1 MAAVPVDDERP
12 DHRRVFVDAARWP
25 AVVGD
30 FMAGTGAA
38 QATPVM
44 ASLARQPRPV
54 LLRGTTL
61 RADVTGF
68 DPAGASSRRGAVIVG
83 YVGDQGYPV
92 RSRVDVTGDGTA
104 TGPLRQCAV
113 GCTLLTLTVA
123 GAPSFEVRRVVA
135 GRTPVVTA
143 PVHHD
148 GTGPDAVVAFTESA
162 RPSPGLTQ
170 QALLTPGV
178 TLPATVAG
186 LDGTDQ
192 GVRVVGP
199 VAAVP
204 FLGRQG
210 ALLDLGRVLRGAVGT
225 VAAGHAVVVA
235 RADTPA
241 AVLARLHR
249 DGGGRATT
257 YVSTRAAL
265 DATPE
270 SRAAGLALLVAVG
283 VALVALTHLLA
294 WLSAQVGRRRTE
306 VAGLRSA
313 GVAPRAV
320 RIAYLVEAVT
330 LAAIVLV
337 AAAVAGVATTSSL
350 LRPMD
355 LVGGWSAA
363 PRVDDAVR
371 PWLLGAVVVAMSL
384 VTAAA
389 CAVTFTR
396 FGRAARPSALREADK

>member
-1 MAAVPVDDERP
+1 
-12 DHRRVFVDAARWP
+12 
-25 AVVGD
+25 
-30 FMAGTGAA
+30 
-38 QATPVM
+38 
-44 ASLARQPRPV
+44 
-54 LLRGTTL
+54 
-61 RADVTGF
+61 
-68 DPAGASSRRGAVIVG
+68 
-83 YVGDQGYPV
+83 
-92 RSRVDVTGDGTA
+92 
-104 TGPLRQCAV
+104 
-113 GCTLLTLTVA
+113 
-123 GAPSFEVRRVVA
+123 VVA
-135 GRTPVVTA
+135 GSTPVLTT
-143 PVHHD
+143 PVGYD
-148 GTGPDAVVAFTESA
+148 GTGPDPVIAFTESA
-162 RPSPGLTQ
+162 HPSPGLVQ
-170 QALLTPGV
+170 QALLTPGI
-178 TLPATVAG
+178 TLRSTVPG
-186 LDGTDQ
+186 LDGTDP
-192 GVRVVGP
+192 GVRVVGS

-204 FLGRQG
+204 FLGREG
-210 ALLDLGRVLRGAVGT
+210 ALLDLARALRGAVGT

-257 YVSTRAAL
+257 YTATRAAL

-270 SRAAGLALLVAVG
+270 SRAAGLALMVAVG

-306 VAGLRSA
+306 VAGLRAA
-313 GVAPRAV
+313 GVVPQVV
-320 RIAYLVEAVT
+320 RRAYLVEAVA

-337 AAAVAGVATTSSL
+337 AATVAGAATTSSL

-396 FGRAARPSALREADK
+396 FGRAARPSALREADR